1 MNIKKEEILMKK
13 SIFKSK
19 VSVVLSVI
27 LVLAF
32 LISLSPVILADGH
45 LKGGPDV
52 LDVALEADDFNT
64 LVTAVIEAD
73 LVAALKGDGPFT
85 VFAPTDAAFAALPDG
100 VLESLLNNKEQ
111 LANVL
116 LYHVVSGKVMAE
128 DVVGMDGAMVDT
140 LLGEKIIINIKN
152 GMVYINDAQVTVTD
166 IEASNG
172 VIHVIDTV
180 LVP

>member
-1 MNIKKEEILMKK
+1 MKK
-13 SIFKSK
+13 TVLSSK
-19 VSVVLSVI
+19 VSVVI
-27 LVLAF
+27 LIIMVLAF
-32 LISLSPVILADGH
+32 LISLSPAILADGH
-45 LKGGPDV
+45 GYGGPDV

-100 VLESLLNNKEQ
+100 VLEGLLNDKEQ

-128 DVVGMDGAMVDT
+128 DVVTMDGAMVDT
-140 LLGEKIIINIKN
+140 LLGEQVEINIEDGN
-152 GMVYINDAQVTVTD
+152 VYINDSQVTVTD

>member
-19 VSVVLSVI
+19 VSIVISVI

-128 DVVGMDGAMVDT
+128 DVISMDGSMAET
-140 LLGEKIIINIKN
+140 LLEEDIMIKVED
-152 GMVYINDAQVTVTD
+152 GTVYINDSMVTTTD

-172 VIHVIDTV
+172 VIHVIDSV
-180 LVP
+180 LLP

>member
-1 MNIKKEEILMKK
+1 MKK
-13 SIFKSK
+13 DFLASKIFF
-19 VSVVLSVI
+19 VSAVMF
-27 LVLAF
+27 LAL
-32 LISLSPVILADGH
+32 LISLSPVILAAGH
-45 LKGGPDV
+45 GSDGPDV
-52 LDVALEADDFNT
+52 LDVALEADGFHT
-64 LVTAVIEAD
+64 LITAVIEAD

-100 VLESLLNNKEQ
+100 VLEGLLNDKEQ
-111 LANVL
+111 LANIL

-128 DVVGMDGAMVDT
+128 DVLTMDGAAVNT
-140 LLGEKIIINIKN
+140 LLGQEIEINIED
-152 GMVYINDAQVTVTD
+152 GMVYINDAQVITTD

>member
-1 MNIKKEEILMKK
+1 MKK
-13 SIFKSK
+13 NLFASK
-19 VSVVLSVI
+19 KMLVSLI
-27 LVLAF
+27 MVLA
-32 LISLSPVILADGH
+32 LILSFNVMVLADGH
-45 LKGGPDV
+45 GGSKMDII
-52 LDVALEADDFNT
+52 DTALEADDFNT
-64 LVTAVIEAD
+64 LATALTEAE
-73 LVAALKGDGPFT
+73 LISTLKGEGPFT

-100 VLESLLNNKEQ
+100 VLEGLLNDKEQ

-128 DVVGMDGAMVDT
+128 DVVTMDGAMVDT
-140 LLGEKIIINIKN
+140 LLGEQVEINIEDGN
-152 GMVYINDAQVTVTD
+152 VYINDSQVTVTD

>member
-1 MNIKKEEILMKK
+1 MKK
-13 SIFKSK
+13 SITNSK
-19 VSVVLSVI
+19 VFAVI
-27 LVLAF
+27 AIMMVLAF
-32 LISLSPVILADGH
+32 LISLTPMVLAYGH
-45 LKGGPDV
+45 GSHEPDV
-52 LDVALEADDFNT
+52 LDVALEADDFT
-64 LVTAVIEAD
+64 ILVKAVIEAD

-100 VLESLLNNKEQ
+100 VLEGLLNNKKQ

-128 DVVGMDGAMVDT
+128 DVLTMDGAMVDT
-140 LLGEKIIINIKN
+140 LLGEKIIINIEDGK
-152 GMVYINDAQVTVTD
+152 VYIDDSQVIVTD

>member
-1 MNIKKEEILMKK
+1 MKK
-13 SIFKSK
+13 SLINSK
-19 VSVVLSVI
+19 NMMVS
-27 LVLAF
+27 LVLVLVLMF
-32 LISLSPVILADGH
+32 SLNAMVLADGH
-45 LKGGPDV
+45 FKSGPDV

-73 LVAALKGDGPFT
+73 LVRALKGDGPFT
-85 VFAPTDAAFAALPDG
+85 VFAPTDAAFAALPEG
-100 VLESLLNNKEQ
+100 TLESLLADKEQ
-111 LANVL
+111 LANIL

-128 DVVGMDGAMVDT
+128 DVVTMDGAMVDT
-140 LLGEKIIINIKN
+140 LLGEEIKISIED
-152 GMVYINDAQVTVTD
+152 GMVYINEAQVVITD